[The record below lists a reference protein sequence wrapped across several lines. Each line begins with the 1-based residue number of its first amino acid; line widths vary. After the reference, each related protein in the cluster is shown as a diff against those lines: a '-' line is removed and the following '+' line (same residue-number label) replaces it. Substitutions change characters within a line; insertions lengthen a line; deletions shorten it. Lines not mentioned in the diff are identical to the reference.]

1 MINILTNSKN
11 ESTCIV
17 LISDTN
23 YIDYAAFLSF
33 KLRELESD
41 LPKIFVLTIDVEE
54 KLFEETFK
62 NIPATQI
69 HVDMSQIRRMGVV
82 NWNHVS
88 VATYVKILIPLLIS
102 ETYTKC
108 IYFDIDVFPLR
119 SIRSLIE
126 FPLHSAV
133 AGTQFAN
140 GENRDLFGTDDA
152 TYFSTGLM
160 LINLAQWRANN
171 FTLKLLQLLNEN
183 PLLLRLDAD
192 LINLLFREKWQPLP
206 PSFNYMAE
214 LALNGYLGDVGIDP
228 MIIHFVGPR
237 KPWTT
242 LGHTEWHQIWRS
254 EYLKFKPGS
263 LQLSRADSK
272 FNKKIRVIKKSKLGE
287 LILKLI
293 PRPIKDYYLKYN
305 ELKN

>member
-62 NIPATQI
+62 NITATQI

-140 GENRDLFGTDDA
+140 VENRDLFGTDDA

-192 LINLLFREKWQPLP
+192 LITLLFREKWQPLP

-214 LALNGYLGDVGIDP
+214 LALNGYLGDNQIDP

-237 KPWTT
+237 KPWTSK
-242 LGHTEWHQIWRS
+242 GHTIWHQQWRK
-254 EYLKFKPGS
+254 EYLE
-263 LQLSRADSK
+263 
-272 FNKKIRVIKKSKLGE
+272 FNPDG
-287 LILKLI
+287 LKLSGADKVWNKGI
-293 PRPIKDYYLKYN
+293 RIFKETYIGSKVNNVVPRRLKDMYLKRN
-305 ELKN
+305 EA

>member
-88 VATYVKILIPLLIS
+88 VATYVKILI
-102 ETYTKC
+102 
-108 IYFDIDVFPLR
+108 
-119 SIRSLIE
+119 
-126 FPLHSAV
+126 
-133 AGTQFAN
+133 
-140 GENRDLFGTDDA
+140 
-152 TYFSTGLM
+152 
-160 LINLAQWRANN
+160 
-171 FTLKLLQLLNEN
+171 LKK
-183 PLLLRLDAD
+183 RL
-192 LINLLFREKWQPLP
+192 
-206 PSFNYMAE
+206 
-214 LALNGYLGDVGIDP
+214 
-228 MIIHFVGPR
+228 
-237 KPWTT
+237 
-242 LGHTEWHQIWRS
+242 
-254 EYLKFKPGS
+254 
-263 LQLSRADSK
+263 
-272 FNKKIRVIKKSKLGE
+272 
-287 LILKLI
+287 
-293 PRPIKDYYLKYN
+293 
-305 ELKN
+305 